1 MFCMS
6 PVNWQNESNDASVN
20 CVAIITIK
28 RYCTSLLCMAD
39 QEMIQ
44 EKIGEAL
51 GLEKAAQKA
60 VKDLDSRGLL
70 KPEQMKKL
78 SKMKKEASQ
87 QEQEMQDL
95 VQDLVH
101 SDGFSQ
107 DAIDEKAEETAE
119 KASEIMKTYLG
130 DEPDTQEALEF
141 LCLAEGGE
149 VTHYEVLNSVSKDVK
164 NTKFGTKVRSI
175 LKEEKRHLDLCTK
188 LAKDNAAS
196 A

>member
-1 MFCMS
+1 
-6 PVNWQNESNDASVN
+6 
-20 CVAIITIK
+20 
-28 RYCTSLLCMAD
+28 MAD

-60 VKDLDSRGLL
+60 VEDLDSRGLL

-78 SKMKKEASQ
+78 SKMKEEASQ
-87 QEQEMQDL
+87 QEEEMEDL
-95 VQDLVH
+95 VQELVE
-101 SDGFSQ
+101 SDGFNQ
-107 DAIDEKAEETAE
+107 ETIDEKAEETAE
-119 KASEIMKTYLG
+119 KASKMMETYLG

-149 VTHYEVLNSVSKDVK
+149 VSHYEVLNSVSKYVK
-164 NTKFGTKVRSI
+164 NKKFGTKVRSI

-188 LAKDNAAS
+188 MAKDNAAS

>member
-1 MFCMS
+1 
-6 PVNWQNESNDASVN
+6 
-20 CVAIITIK
+20 
-28 RYCTSLLCMAD
+28 MAD

-60 VKDLDSRGLL
+60 VEDLDSRGLL

-78 SKMKKEASQ
+78 SKMKEEASQ
-87 QEQEMQDL
+87 QEEEMQDL
-95 VQDLVH
+95 VQELVE
-101 SDGFSQ
+101 SDGFNQ
-107 DAIDEKAEETAE
+107 ETIDEKAEETAE
-119 KASEIMKTYLG
+119 KASKMMETYLG

-164 NTKFGTKVRSI
+164 NKKFGTKVRSI

-188 LAKDNAAS
+188 MAKDNAAS

>member
-1 MFCMS
+1 
-6 PVNWQNESNDASVN
+6 
-20 CVAIITIK
+20 
-28 RYCTSLLCMAD
+28 MAD

-78 SKMKKEASQ
+78 SKMKEEASQ
-87 QEQEMQDL
+87 QEDEMEDL
-95 VQDLVH
+95 VKDLVE
-101 SDGFSQ
+101 SDGF
-107 DAIDEKAEETAE
+107 DEDTIDEKAEETAE
-119 KASEIMKTYLG
+119 KASKMMEIYLG

-164 NTKFGTKVRSI
+164 NKKFGTKVRSI

-188 LAKDNAAS
+188 MAKDNAAS

>member
-1 MFCMS
+1 
-6 PVNWQNESNDASVN
+6 
-20 CVAIITIK
+20 
-28 RYCTSLLCMAD
+28 
-39 QEMIQ
+39 MIQ

-60 VKDLDSRGLL
+60 VEDLDSRGLL

-78 SKMKKEASQ
+78 SKMKEEASQ

-95 VQDLVH
+95 VEDLVE
-101 SDGFSQ
+101 SDGFDQ
-107 DAIDEKAEETAE
+107 DTIDEKAEETAE
-119 KASEIMKTYLG
+119 KASKIMETYLG

-149 VTHYEVLNSVSKDVK
+149 VAHYEVLNSISKDVK
-164 NTKFGTKVRSI
+164 NKKFGTKVRLI

>member
-1 MFCMS
+1 
-6 PVNWQNESNDASVN
+6 
-20 CVAIITIK
+20 
-28 RYCTSLLCMAD
+28 MAD

-60 VKDLDSRGLL
+60 VEDLDSRGLL

-78 SKMKKEASQ
+78 SKMKDEASQ
-87 QEQEMQDL
+87 QEQEMEDL
-95 VQDLVH
+95 VQDLVQ
-101 SDGFSQ
+101 SDSFDQST
-107 DAIDEKAEETAE
+107 IDEKAEETAE
-119 KASEIMKTYLG
+119 KVSEIMETYLG
-130 DEPDTQEALEF
+130 DQPDTQEALEF

-164 NTKFGTKVRSI
+164 NKKFGTKIRTI
-175 LKEEKRHLDLCTK
+175 LKEEKRHLALCTK